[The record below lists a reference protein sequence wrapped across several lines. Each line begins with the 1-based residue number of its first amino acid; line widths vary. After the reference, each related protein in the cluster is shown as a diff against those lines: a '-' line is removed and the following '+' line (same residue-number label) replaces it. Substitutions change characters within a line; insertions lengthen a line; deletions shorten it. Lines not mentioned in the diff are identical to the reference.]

1 LVFHNGR
8 VLADSYLANPRWS
21 VAEEVTGAIRR
32 RFENDVVAIGAHGAL
47 AHGED
52 VEESDVCLVVVTGGR
67 AGPRPATRRIRGIVV
82 DISVISAELYLTHA
96 RTLSTGWPL
105 AADQY
110 LTTRPTYDPDGWY
123 DRLRDTHLA
132 RLAETPGSEF
142 ATLGREAWYS
152 AYSAQSRA
160 MHLATWYDMDAALVA
175 LCQARVGT
183 ALVEGLLTRT
193 YFQDGADAVRRTG
206 VAGVGV
212 TELAARLRVLAQ
224 DLAGRGRPVDG
235 EIEDLFR

>member
-1 LVFHNGR
+1 VFDNGL
-8 VLADSYLANPRWS
+8 VLADSYLANPRWA
-21 VAEEVTGAIRR
+21 VAEEVTYAVRR
-32 RFENDVVAIGAHGAL
+32 RFGSDIVAVGAHGAL
-47 AHGED
+47 AHRED
-52 VEESDVCLVVVTGGR
+52 VEESDVSLVVVTGGR
-67 AGPRPATRRIRGIVV
+67 GGPRPATRRIRGIVV
-82 DISVISAELYLTHA
+82 DISVISAELYRTHA

-110 LTTRPTYDPDGWY
+110 LTTRPTYDPTGWY
-123 DRLRDTHLA
+123 DDLRDTHLA
-132 RLAETPGSEF
+132 RLAEAPPSEF
-142 ATLGREAWYS
+142 ATLAREAWYG

-160 MHLATWYDMDAALVA
+160 LHLATWYDTDAALVA

-193 YFQDGADAVRRTG
+193 YFRDGADAVRRTG
-206 VAGVGV
+206 IAGLGV

-235 EIEDLFR
+235 EVDDLLS